1 MRLTSRQI
9 VNVLLVAVVGFVA
22 VSWAVVGLAE
32 IDLFS
37 TPTRIRVIAPGAAGA
52 LPGAEVT
59 YLGVPVGSVTSSDL
73 VPDGV
78 RIELEL
84 VPAGPMAEV
93 LRADIRQKSALGEPY
108 VDLAP
113 ASPTTPVGDP
123 DGSTIPLDRVSVPRS
138 LDTLLGSADRLLSK
152 VDPTQLDRFLE
163 GASGIIG
170 HEEELQA
177 LLGDAADISEALA
190 ARRTELSTLT
200 ANAAQLVSTL
210 NDHRGAID
218 RGIVG
223 FDRLGAVLAARTG
236 ELATILA
243 NGADLGESGSQFL
256 ADVRPDLRAVLD
268 GLDVTLSNLA
278 ERPGRVRETIALT
291 PLMITRFGLTF
302 EGGNFWL
309 SAGGGTVF
317 FPGFQPRY
325 GVPIYGSGLRID
337 RIVVPTLAQR
347 ITIDLGGTPP
357 AGIIQLL
364 GPEDS
369 AAAASDPVQ
378 LLAIQQ
384 REAEAAGVTLVA
396 PAPVEP

>member
-9 VNVLLVAVVGFVA
+9 VNVLLVTVVGFVA

-32 IDLFS
+32 IDLFAK
-37 TPTRIRVIAPGAAGA
+37 PTRIIVIAPAAAGA

-59 YLGVPVGSVTSSDL
+59 YLGVPVGDVTSSDL

-78 RIELEL
+78 RIELE
-84 VPAGPMAEV
+84 VTPAGPMAEV

-108 VDLAP
+108 VDLSP
-113 ASPTTPVGDP
+113 ASPSTPVGNP
-123 DGSTIPLDRVSVPRS
+123 DGSTIPLDRVTVPRP
-138 LDTLLGSADRLLSK
+138 LDTLLGSADRLLSQ
-152 VDPTQLDRFLE
+152 VDPTQLDRFLD

-170 HEEELQA
+170 HEAELQS
-177 LLGDAADISEALA
+177 LLAAAAEISEVLA
-190 ARRTELSTLT
+190 ARRTELGTLT

-210 NDHRGAID
+210 DEHSAALD

-223 FDRLGAVLAARTG
+223 FDRLGAVLAAHTD
-236 ELATILA
+236 ELASILA
-243 NGADLGESGSQFL
+243 SGADLGESASGFL
-256 ADVRPDLRAVLD
+256 ADIRPDLRDVLR

-278 ERPGRVRETIALT
+278 DRPGRVRETIALT

-317 FPGFQPRY
+317 FPGFQPRF

-337 RIVVPTLAQR
+337 RIVAPTLAQR
-347 ITIDLGGTPP
+347 ITIDLGGTAP

-369 AAAASDPVQ
+369 AAAVSDPVQ

-384 REAEAAGVTLVA
+384 REAEDAGIILA
-396 PAPVEP
+396 PTGGPRP